1 MKHTMEWSLPKR
13 VAFRFLFLYLSLY
26 CFLFW
31 VPMEALWGLVDI
43 SFRSNGSGDT
53 IYHYFQVLGIFLA
66 ALIGAAVW
74 SAADRKRPNYRHL
87 YLGLRVAVR
96 LFLAVELIHY
106 GAMKVI
112 PAQFPYLSLQR
123 LTEPFGNA
131 SPMGLLWTFMGA
143 SPAYTI
149 FAGSV
154 EMLGGVLLFFPRTA
168 LLGALVSLVAMTQ
181 VCVLNFCYDV
191 AVKLFS
197 THLLG
202 MTVFLTAHD
211 ARRLASF
218 LVWNQN
224 APPAVME
231 TILQRPA
238 MLRAVSVMRT
248 VFLVVL
254 LGTSL
259 YSASSFRRMWAQS
272 VPETDPSRFQLLNRG
287 FHWVSDSPYN
297 R

>member
-1 MKHTMEWSLPKR
+1 MEWSLPKR

-31 VPMEALWGLVDI
+31 VPMEALWGLADI
-43 SFRSNGSGDT
+43 SYRSNGSGDT

-66 ALIGAAVW
+66 AFTGTVIW
-74 SAADRKRPNYRHL
+74 SLGDHKQSNYRDF

-96 LFLAVELIHY
+96 LFLAVELIRY

-112 PAQFPYLSLQR
+112 PSQFPYPSLHQ

-131 SPMGLLWTFMGA
+131 SPMGLLWTFMGS

-154 EMLGGVLLFFPRTA
+154 EMLGGILLFFPRTA

-191 AVKLFS
+191 PVKLFS

-202 MTVFLTAHD
+202 MAVFLTAHD
-211 ARRLASF
+211 ARRLASL

-224 APPAVME
+224 APPASME
-231 TILQRPA
+231 TILHRPA
-238 MLRAVSVMRT
+238 VLRAVSVVRL
-248 VFLVVL
+248 VFLIAV

-259 YSASSFRRMWAQS
+259 YTARSSHRMWAEL
-272 VPETDPSRFQLLNRG
+272 VPKPDPGRFELLNRG
-287 FHWVSDSPYN
+287 FHWVSDAPYN